1 MSRAMVAPY
10 LCAVVNALAA
20 LALATILAPGVSLVP
35 TAAQATYAADHLP
48 AWRLGWGL
56 WIAAALSL
64 VAFFGWW
71 ASRIAWPPVA
81 RAAVVIAV
89 AGVLADM
96 IAEGRLI
103 AWSPGQRFDIDGAL
117 RLSGIGANGSYSLA
131 GAILTWR
138 TRGLPRWLAQWS
150 WAVWV
155 LGIGLAVA
163 VAAGSDTWA
172 RLLTAGLFALLVPWL
187 VVFGRRL
194 A

>member
-117 RLSGIGANGSYSLA
+117 RLSGIGANGF
-131 GAILTWR
+131 
-138 TRGLPRWLAQWS
+138 TRPMCPYPQYAEYKGTGGLKDAANWS
-150 WAVWV
+150 CKAPAP
-155 LGIGLAVA
+155 GTRAN
-163 VAAGSDTWA
+163 
-172 RLLTAGLFALLVPWL
+172 
-187 VVFGRRL
+187 
-194 A
+194 